1 VTEPHPETALLPYL
15 RGELEADER
24 RRVETHLAGCQA
36 CHATASD
43 FQVILDRL
51 AATVPPA
58 PEPHWGQYRAELR
71 ARLDAPARRG
81 WSRGVSSER
90 HGRSRGWSR
99 WLRPIPVA
107 MAAAVTAAVVLT
119 LTVGERGTS
128 PNGDVASLEEAALAA
143 HLDML
148 DKRAIVERLDLLE
161 DLEVIHDLDRLA
173 GTRAG

>member
-1 VTEPHPETALLPYL
+1 VTEPHPDTALVPYL

-36 CHATASD
+36 CQAAASD
-43 FQVILDRL
+43 FQAILERL
-51 AATVPPA
+51 AGKAPPA

-81 WSRGVSSER
+81 WSRR
-90 HGRSRGWSR
+90 WSP

-107 MAAAVTAAVVLT
+107 MAAAATAAVVLT

-128 PNGDVASLEEAALAA
+128 PNGDVASLEDAALAA
-143 HLDML
+143 RLDML

-173 GTRAG
+173 GTREG

>member
-1 VTEPHPETALLPYL
+1 MTEPHPETALLPYL

-36 CHATASD
+36 CQATAND

-58 PEPHWGQYRAELR
+58 PEPHWGRYRAELR
-71 ARLDAPARRG
+71 ARLDAPARR
-81 WSRGVSSER
+81 RSS
-90 HGRSRGWSR
+90 

-107 MAAAVTAAVVLT
+107 MAVAVTAAVVLT

-143 HLDML
+143 RLDML
-148 DKRAIVERLDLLE
+148 DKRAIVERLDLFE

-173 GTRAG
+173 GTREG